1 MSAAA
6 KPDFAAAAARIAASS
21 GPRARE
27 RRRFRRMP
35 MVVAGR
41 MLDPAGREYDCRT
54 ADLSPGD
61 VRLVSATLPGIDDQV
76 VLYLEGFGRLAGRVA
91 RRCGEGEVAIIF
103 DISTHKREKM
113 AETLTWKV
121 NGERLGL
128 VKLQDVDPTPAA
140 PAAAPI
146 NATRLET
153 EFGETIDGEV
163 LDFSLSGI
171 TLRTTSTMPP
181 LGSWVR
187 IGGLY
192 GRVARRTE
200 GGFAVDFEPRAIARY
215 RNLNPIQSD

>member
-1 MSAAA
+1 MSAAE
-6 KPDFAAAAARIAASS
+6 KLDFASAAARISS
-21 GPRARE
+21 SNGPRAQE

-35 MVVAGR
+35 MIVAGR
-41 MLDPAGREYDCRT
+41 MLDTAGREYDCRT

-61 VRLVSATLPGIDDQV
+61 VRLVSTKLPSIDDKV
-76 VLYLEGFGRLAGRVA
+76 VIYLEGFGRLSGRVA

-103 DISTHKREKM
+103 DTSAHKREKM

-121 NGERLGL
+121 NGERLGM
-128 VKLQDVDPTPAA
+128 TPHHA
-140 PAAAPI
+140 
-146 NATRLET
+146 ET
-153 EFGETIDGEV
+153 EPAETQAATPNTTRIETELGDTIEGEV
-163 LDFSLSGI
+163 LDFSLTGI
-171 TLRTTSTMPP
+171 TLRTVSPMPP

-215 RNLNPIQSD
+215 RNLNPIQSE